1 MFNQFMAT
9 IANMEKGV
17 SNASPNKGVCHSM
30 ENNNNDLLMKAI
42 HRVEQRLDA
51 MEQRMN
57 VSLGKPKDVVIPD
70 VPTVSIKHVDHPGHT
85 CCKHVHGSTER
96 CKNEFGRMVVPS
108 NGQERWIKLPRGLVC
123 KAMVRQHPGASV
135 DVTYI
140 CINNHDQIIAIRGS
154 TGEEVKVDVNPKP
167 VDLNQSE
174 QETTELVTPG
184 VYTVVHKNDGIQ
196 AHALQWTGGNI
207 KSVVRFLRL
216 DRTNMPFRAYT
227 MDSALG
233 LLNTLTNVMTLFEVG
248 DWILVDVLHMSIM
261 KQTNAQLQNDWRC
274 ID

>member
-1 MFNQFMAT
+1 
-9 IANMEKGV
+9 
-17 SNASPNKGVCHSM
+17 
-30 ENNNNDLLMKAI
+30 
-42 HRVEQRLDA
+42 
-51 MEQRMN
+51 MN

-184 VYTVVHKNDGIQ
+184 VYTVVHRTMASKRMHFSGRVGTSKALFVFFGEIGPICRFAHTPWIQ
-196 AHALQWTGGNI
+196 
-207 KSVVRFLRL
+207 RL
-216 DRTNMPFRAYT
+216 DF
-227 MDSALG
+227 
-233 LLNTLTNVMTLFEVG
+233 
-248 DWILVDVLHMSIM
+248 
-261 KQTNAQLQNDWRC
+261 
-274 ID
+274 